1 MSFLTYQEGGQI
13 VLVSLAPGVD
23 PDAEAKR
30 VVPEGRAYKKHA
42 APPSLAVAV
51 AVPRSIP
58 MHAARITL
66 RRHGLLAAANA
77 AAQAAGGEVLDAW
90 EYAPSIARSSPTMKG
105 VQAALGLS
113 EADVDALFVAATDL
127 II

>member
-1 MSFLTYQEGGQI
+1 MPWLVFLRDGHEAVTA
-13 VLVSLAPGVD
+13 LADGVD
-23 PDAEAKR
+23 PAKEAARLGAKDYEVR
-30 VVPEGRAYKKHA
+30 DERPIVIRPAG
-42 APPSLAVAV
+42 
-51 AVPRSIP
+51 VPRSIP